1 MRELDTPDERR
12 GPVPVKQVGDDHWSG
27 SRRVV
32 QVRPHVWNWL
42 APRIGGGSVLE
53 IGPGLRPTAPVAS
66 STFIDA
72 SAHALNRL
80 AARGGRTVPA
90 GGALPFPDGSFDAV
104 LAFEVVEHVDDDTG
118 LIHEVARVSRP
129 GAMLIMSTP
138 VHASMWSP
146 LDDACHHVRR
156 DEPEVLFEK
165 VRSAGFEIG
174 GYTWTPGGSAR
185 VIRLRARALSTNRR
199 LSTAFVQ
206 TLIFPVHAAYQR
218 MFAKL
223 RLELA
228 FDSGSAR
235 GRRPHALGNP
245 QGPGCETV
253 RTRRAVPPSGSSHR
267 DYVPSCSTDRSS
279 RRARPD
285 TWGRS
290 LARGRTRV
298 RS

>member
-1 MRELDTPDERR
+1 MLPASPDTHVEAPGIRRRDPVTELRCERLDTPDERR

-118 LIHEVARVSRP
+118 LIREVARVSRP

-174 GYTWTPGGSAR
+174 GYAWTPGGSAR

-223 RLELA
+223 DWSSHSTPVPLEADDLMLWA
-228 FDSGSAR
+228 
-235 GRRPHALGNP
+235 
-245 QGPGCETV
+245 
-253 RTRRAVPPSGSSHR
+253 TRRDPGAKR
-267 DYVPSCSTDRSS
+267 
-279 RRARPD
+279 
-285 TWGRS
+285 
-290 LARGRTRV
+290 
-298 RS
+298 